1 MKFSNLSLNGRAIVA
16 LAFVAVCSRF
26 ASADEVTTTA
36 APTTTLEPGND
47 NFSLETSRYGS
58 LLLSVPVNGSLGN
71 SSQTFAK
78 ASVCIQLCDALHPTI
93 STRLAFNSRYNFLI
107 FAVARERMKI
117 LASR

>member
-78 ASVCIQLCDALHPTI
+78 RLSVFNFATPCIRQFPLDL
-93 STRLAFNSRYNFLI
+93 RL
-107 FAVARERMKI
+107 I
-117 LASR
+117 LGITFSSSLLLVKG